1 MLRIISP
8 YSCDFITPQSNT
20 LTITT
25 GSSDK
30 LEFYLVQGN
39 KQWPLSSTTTLG
51 TSSTISLSLTIP
63 SSQPAGSYNLSAQ
76 HLSTQLAST
85 PIQILSSTSQN
96 PIINL
101 NTDRIMT
108 GSPLTI
114 AFQGFNAGLVNVLV
128 ETSSGYNVTLGEPT
142 SPGTGSWTQTYTWP
156 QNVVIG
162 NSIVVGQMADR
173 SQGPAEAQI
182 ITLATPH

>member
-1 MLRIISP
+1 VQDEDYLT
-8 YSCDFITPQSNT
+8 ITPVSNT

-25 GSSDK
+25 DSSDQ
-30 LEFYLVQGN
+30 LGFYLVKGN
-39 KQWPLSSTTTLG
+39 EQWPLSSTATLG
-51 TSSTISLSLTIP
+51 TSSTITLSLTIP
-63 SSQPAGSYNLSAQ
+63 SSQSAGLYNLSAQ
-76 HLSTQLAST
+76 HLGTQLAST

-101 NTDRIMT
+101 DTDRIMA
-108 GSPLTI
+108 GSPLITT
-114 AFQGFNAGLVNVLV
+114 FQGFNTGLVNLLV
-128 ETSSGYNVTLGEPT
+128 ETSEGYNVTLGEPT
-142 SPGTGSWTQTYTWP
+142 SPGAGSWTQTYTWP

-162 NSIVVGQMADR
+162 NSIVVAQMADG